1 MLYKVSVAKTSN
13 GFQFFRSSEVEYYG
27 NQLWPENEIP
37 DTCSWSSL
45 CRLWQKETSKNN
57 QKVQNNSPSEAAST

>member
-27 NQLWPENEIP
+27 NQL
-37 DTCSWSSL
+37 
-45 CRLWQKETSKNN
+45 
-57 QKVQNNSPSEAAST
+57 